1 MPPVISI
8 ISMYLTQE
16 NTKIRA
22 KGKLNIFNAS
32 LELFVEKGIKATSVR
47 DISKISG
54 FTNPALY
61 SHFKSKDDL
70 SYHLYLTVFN
80 VLKPDLVKILN
91 PSQDAETIFRNIA
104 RDVLYNSFHQADFRN
119 AYLYLYENALTF
131 YDRIKEEEKENP
143 LDMWLEVVESKKEEG
158 SIRPGNTMF
167 QTLTIHGFMVH
178 ILRHISMYEN
188 DLSYDDVCLEF
199 ESYAK
204 RSLLKD

>member
-1 MPPVISI
+1 
-8 ISMYLTQE
+8 MYLTQE

-91 PSQDAETIFRNIA
+91 PNQDAKTIFRNIA
-104 RDVLYNSFHQADFRN
+104 RDVLFNSFNQADFRN

-131 YDRIKEEEKENP
+131 FDRIKEEEKENP
-143 LDMWLEVVESKKEEG
+143 LDMWIEVIDAKKAEG
-158 SIRPGNTMF
+158 TIRPGSTMF
-167 QTLTIHGFMVH
+167 QLLSIHGFINH
-178 ILRHISMYEN
+178 ILRHYSMYSN
-188 DLSYDDVCLEF
+188 DMSLDEVCTEF
-199 ESYAK
+199 ESYIN

>member
-1 MPPVISI
+1 
-8 ISMYLTQE
+8 MYLTQE

-70 SYHLYLTVFN
+70 SYHLYLSVFN

-91 PSQDAETIFRNIA
+91 PSQDSETIFRNIA

-119 AYLYLYENALTF
+119 AYLYLYENVLTF

-143 LDMWLEVVESKKEEG
+143 LDMWLEVIESKKEEG
-158 SIRPGNTMF
+158 SIRSGSTMF
-167 QTLTIHGFMVH
+167 QTLAIHGYMVP
-178 ILRHISMYEN
+178 ILRHHTMYADEMN
-188 DLSYDDVCLEF
+188 LDDICLEF
-199 ESYAK
+199 ESYIK